1 MKIIETIKRHANI
14 ALALGVMLS
23 MIAAQAIPVFAS
35 PSVSAEDAAAVSH
48 LEELYKA
55 YIEEYGDK
63 TTREGLL
70 RVYDSA
76 LEINSDSFAKEKA
89 AGYEVK
95 LNAAVLR
102 PIDGSEDKD
111 GEITRGHNGYVN
123 INAEVTKNSK
133 AVGTVSF
140 AQKITAG
147 VKTLTYTRSSA
158 EEASSVWNIGSGKYL
173 NYYNGSADKLIV
185 PEGVEEI
192 NWNNRST
199 WYKGDKTKVKIIIFP
214 STMKKVLAETL
225 QGFTNLIAV
234 YIPDGCTDL
243 GASAFS
249 GCTSLRY
256 VRLSENFTAI
266 PKSCFANT
274 PALTQMYI
282 PAGIKSIADRAF
294 NGSALRDIVICADNF
309 VGDGYDTHKNF
320 VIQLNENINEEIKA
334 DVEADLKDD
343 RGFIADRHFYYLGKN
358 PTVKSN
364 WLWYSCDIASG
375 ADYLW
380 YTLIYALKGNSFEE
394 FIKTQISNSLE
405 DEYTTL
411 EAADA
416 TLLSEQYRG
425 IRKISDEEAL
435 SHLEELY
442 RAYIKKY
449 GDKTSREG
457 LLRIYDTAFAV
468 NADSFADEK
477 AVGYKVKLNATVLRP
492 VDGSCDKDGVITV
505 ARDGYVN
512 ISAEVTKDEKTVGT
526 VKFTE
531 VLSAEMKTLT
541 YTKSSAGEDSSVWN
555 IGAGKYLNYY
565 NGSADKLIIPEGV
578 EEVNS
583 KTLGEWYKGDK
594 TKVKIIVYPSTMKKI
609 MPWTMNGFTNLMAV
623 YIPDGCTEIGERAF
637 SGCTSLRYVRL
648 SEKFTAIP
656 KYCFAGTQAL
666 TMLYLPAA
674 VKSVADRA
682 FYGSTARDLIIT
694 ADDFTGDGYDTHKKY
709 VTSLNENINEQVK
722 EDVREDL
729 IADVGTNLSNRSFFY
744 LGKNPTVKSSW
755 LWYSCDMDNG
765 PDYLWYTYIYALK
778 GNSIEEFI
786 KTQTSNSLEDEYT
799 ALDNETAEL
808 LKTQHDKY
816 MLNGRYPKEIN
827 TEVVQALIKDYPFTN
842 NGSAAEFSLYLEK
855 KLADTGYKAAVSNWY
870 KLRAVPG
877 CEDTDGVMFE
887 GYNGYVTADIRL
899 TSAVDTKDISIY
911 GVIKP
916 EIYSYSFETVAKAD
930 TFYPETVDGTDGL
943 RGDTG
948 AEGEFFLLSSDG
960 TVLLDYYGT
969 AEKIIIPEGVEYLD
983 QSWWLDT
990 DLTKVR
996 CIILPDSLKVL
1007 PDQFGVPF
1015 SSNIEVII
1023 MGDNVVKAEGK
1034 HSFWKCYKLK
1044 NLRLSENLENLNEE
1058 ALFETLLLTDL
1069 HLPNALKT
1077 IDKGSFHLSALRDIV
1092 IPAGVESIA
1101 NEAFAWP
1108 LKTLKYLVEGVR
1120 TQGNAISQELC
1131 DELDPILQKKIATSP
1146 GVYIPRTITVL
1157 SKNAEYAERHDFWNS
1172 DLSWIQVKVN
1182 YLPGSSTEKL
1192 INSGYASDANKYSYS
1207 TLGLSENELK
1217 VNMMLYS
1224 ERVPVYSDIKAED
1237 IEKYFAS
1244 ALSDEFVS
1252 KVEVTELSV
1261 TDPSKDGAGSLTA
1274 RVTAIMKSGERVGVD
1289 ISRIIPLIE
1298 NYKTDMNRGGWT
1310 GKEYKYDNKFVP
1322 SITRYEDETV
1332 TEYVDV
1338 PIEVPNESRGEEIK
1352 NTDGGDGEEE
1362 TVTITKVI
1370 KKKKKKPA
1378 AAQTNIVLPIVLS
1391 VAGFVLVCGAVV
1403 LFCLI
1408 KRRKKHS

>member
-1 MKIIETIKRHANI
+1 MKIVEKIRKKANVLLTVCVI
-14 ALALGVMLS
+14 IS
-23 MIAAQAIPVFAS
+23 MSVTQVIPTFAT
-35 PSVSAEDAAAVSH
+35 PAAAAENNAALTH
-48 LEELYKA
+48 LEKLYKA
-55 YIEEYGDK
+55 YIEKYGDT

-76 LEINSDSFAKEKA
+76 LEIDSDSFAQEKA

-95 LNAAVLR
+95 LNATVLR

-111 GEITRGHNGYVN
+111 GEITRAHNGCVN
-123 INAEVTKNSK
+123 INAEVTKNSEK
-133 AVGTVSF
+133 VGTVSF
-140 AQKITAG
+140 TQKIAAG
-147 VKTLTYTRSSA
+147 VKTLTYTKSSA
-158 EEASSVWNIGSGKYL
+158 EEASSVWNIGAGKYL
-173 NYYNGSADKLIV
+173 NYYNGSADKLII

-192 NWNNRST
+192 NWSNRTT

-214 STMKKVLAETL
+214 STMKKVLAETM

-256 VRLSENFTAI
+256 VRLSEGFTAI

-282 PAGIKSIADRAF
+282 PASVKSVADRAF
-294 NGSALRDIVICADNF
+294 NGSALRDIVICADDF

-320 VIQLNENINEEIKA
+320 VIQLNENINAEIKA

-358 PTVKSN
+358 PTVKSS

-380 YTLIYALKGNSFEE
+380 YTLIYALKGNSIEE
-394 FIKTQISNSLE
+394 FIKTQTSNSLE
-405 DEYTTL
+405 DEYTAL
-411 EAADA
+411 ETDDA

-425 IRKISDEEAL
+425 IRKITDEEAL

-457 LLRIYDTAFAV
+457 LLRIYNTAFAV

-477 AVGYKVKLNATVLRP
+477 AVGYKVELNATVMRP
-492 VDGSCDKDGVITV
+492 VDGSRDKDGIITTP
-505 ARDGYVN
+505 RDGYVN
-512 ISAEVTKDEKTVGT
+512 INAEVTKEGKAVGM

-531 VLSAEMKTLT
+531 VLSAEIKTLT
-541 YTKSSAGEDSSVWN
+541 YTKSSAEEDSSVWN
-555 IGAGKYLNYY
+555 IGGGKYLNYY
-565 NGSADKLIIPEGV
+565 EGTADKLIIPEGV

-594 TKVKIIVYPSTMKKI
+594 TQVKIIIYPSTMKKI
-609 MPWTMNGFTNLMAV
+609 MPWIMNGFTNLMAV

-637 SGCTSLRYVRL
+637 SDCTSLRYVRL

-656 KYCFAGTQAL
+656 KNCFAGTQAL
-666 TMLYLPAA
+666 TMLYLPASI
-674 VKSVADRA
+674 KSVADRA
-682 FYGSTARDLIIT
+682 FYGSAARDLIIT
-694 ADDFTGDGYDTHKKY
+694 ADDFVGDGYDTHKNY
-709 VTSLNENINEQVK
+709 VTALNENINAQVK

-729 IADVGTNLSNRSFFY
+729 VADVGTNLSNRSFFY

-755 LWYSCDMDNG
+755 LWYSCDMANG

-799 ALDNETAEL
+799 ALDTETTEL

-816 MLNGRYPKEIN
+816 MLNGRYPKDIS
-827 TEVVQALIKDYPFTN
+827 TEDVQALIKDYPFTN
-842 NGSAAEFSLYLEK
+842 NGSAAEFALYLEK
-855 KLADTGYKAAVSNWY
+855 QLADTGYKAAVSNWY

-877 CEDTDGVMFE
+877 CEDTDGRMFD
-887 GYNGYVTADIRL
+887 GYKGYVTADIKL
-899 TSAVDTKDISIY
+899 TSAIDTKDISIY
-911 GVIKP
+911 GVIQP
-916 EIYSYSFETVAKAD
+916 EIYSYTFKTVAKAD
-930 TFYPETVDGTDGL
+930 LFYPETVDGTDGL
-943 RGDTG
+943 KGDTDT
-948 AEGEFFLLSSDG
+948 EGEFFLLSSDG
-960 TVLLDYYGT
+960 TVLLDYYGS

-990 DLTKVR
+990 DLSNVR

-1015 SSNIEVII
+1015 SNNIEVII
-1023 MGDNVVKAEGK
+1023 MGDNVTKAEGK

-1069 HLPNALKT
+1069 HLPNNLKS
-1077 IDKGSFHLSALRDIV
+1077 IGKGSFHLSALRDIV
-1092 IPAGVESIA
+1092 VPAGVESIES
-1101 NEAFAWP
+1101 EAFAWP

-1131 DELDPILQKKIATSP
+1131 DELDPVLQEKIATAP
-1146 GVYIPRTITVL
+1146 GVYIPRTITML
-1157 SKNAEYAERHDFWNS
+1157 SKSAKYADKQDFWNS

-1182 YLPGSSTEKL
+1182 YISGSTTEKL
-1192 INSGYASDANKYSYS
+1192 INGGYASDTKKYSYS
-1207 TLGLSENELK
+1207 TLKPSENELK

-1237 IEKYFAS
+1237 IVKYFSS
-1244 ALSDEFVS
+1244 ALSDEFVN
-1252 KVEVTELSV
+1252 KVTVTDLSV
-1261 TDPSKDGAGSLTA
+1261 TALQGESDGS
-1274 RVTAIMKSGERVGVD
+1274 VTATVTAVLKNGKSISVD
-1289 ISRIIPLIE
+1289 INRIIPFIE
-1298 NYKTDMNRGGWT
+1298 SYKTDMNRGGWT
-1310 GKEYKYDNKFVP
+1310 GKDYKYDNKFVP
-1322 SITRYEDETV
+1322 RITLFEDETV
-1332 TEYVDV
+1332 TEYVTV
-1338 PIEVPNESRGEEIK
+1338 PVEMPS
-1352 NTDGGDGEEE
+1352 DGEVKSSDDEE
-1362 TVTITKVI
+1362 EVVTITKVI

-1378 AAQTNIVLPIVLS
+1378 QQEASYALPVVLAVI
-1391 VAGFVLVCGAVV
+1391 GFVLICGAVV
-1403 LFCLI
+1403 LFILI
-1408 KRRKKHS
+1408 KRRKNRA

>member
-320 VIQLNENINEEIKA
+320 VIQLNGNINEEIKA

-343 RGFIADRHFYYLGKN
+343 RGFIADRHFY
-358 PTVKSN
+358 
-364 WLWYSCDIASG
+364 
-375 ADYLW
+375 
-380 YTLIYALKGNSFEE
+380 
-394 FIKTQISNSLE
+394 
-405 DEYTTL
+405 
-411 EAADA
+411 
-416 TLLSEQYRG
+416 
-425 IRKISDEEAL
+425 
-435 SHLEELY
+435 
-442 RAYIKKY
+442 
-449 GDKTSREG
+449 
-457 LLRIYDTAFAV
+457 
-468 NADSFADEK
+468 
-477 AVGYKVKLNATVLRP
+477 
-492 VDGSCDKDGVITV
+492 
-505 ARDGYVN
+505 
-512 ISAEVTKDEKTVGT
+512 
-526 VKFTE
+526 
-531 VLSAEMKTLT
+531 
-541 YTKSSAGEDSSVWN
+541 
-555 IGAGKYLNYY
+555 
-565 NGSADKLIIPEGV
+565 
-578 EEVNS
+578 
-583 KTLGEWYKGDK
+583 
-594 TKVKIIVYPSTMKKI
+594 
-609 MPWTMNGFTNLMAV
+609 
-623 YIPDGCTEIGERAF
+623 
-637 SGCTSLRYVRL
+637 
-648 SEKFTAIP
+648 
-656 KYCFAGTQAL
+656 
-666 TMLYLPAA
+666 
-674 VKSVADRA
+674 
-682 FYGSTARDLIIT
+682 
-694 ADDFTGDGYDTHKKY
+694 
-709 VTSLNENINEQVK
+709 
-722 EDVREDL
+722 
-729 IADVGTNLSNRSFFY
+729 Y

-996 CIILPDSLKVL
+996 CIILPDSLKDL

-1015 SSNIEVII
+1015 SSNIEVIV

-1192 INSGYASDANKYSYS
+1192 INSGYASDTNKYSYS

-1224 ERVPVYSDIKAED
+1224 ERIPVYSDIKAED

-1261 TDPSKDGAGSLTA
+1261 TDPSKAGAGSLTA

-1408 KRRKKHS
+1408 KRRKKRA